1 MFCSTGF
8 FRLNGEPAR
17 EGGGNMKV
25 LVIDDDADVLE
36 FLKAFFTNLGHSV
49 VLKDNAKDGLKE
61 VVVNQPDLVLLDI
74 MMPEK
79 DGLTLLK
86 EIKDLDKDMP
96 VAMITAY
103 KDAERVIEAFR
114 LGALDCL
121 LKPFNIDYILNTVL
135 PKVNVRSK

>member
-1 MFCSTGF
+1 
-8 FRLNGEPAR
+8 
-17 EGGGNMKV
+17 MKV
-25 LVIDDDADVLE
+25 LVIDDDPDVLE
-36 FLKAFFTNLGHSV
+36 FLSAFFTNLGHKV
-49 VLKDNAKDGLKE
+49 VLKDSAKEGLKE
-61 VVVNQPDLVLLDI
+61 LVVNQPDLVLLDI
-74 MMPEK
+74 MMPDK

-86 EIKDLDKDMP
+86 EIKEIDKETP

-121 LKPFNIDYILNTVL
+121 LKPFNIDYIINTVL